1 MMPATKGWI
10 ERRKRPIFRTDG
22 SPHGLLMPDPAPEP
36 GLDEMTRPAPAVSQ
50 VQLLADGDAAFA
62 ARVASARAAERTL
75 DLQYYLWHGDVTG
88 RLMAREALLAAD
100 RGVRV
105 RILIDDLYG
114 IGRERDIAALSGHPR
129 ISLRWFN
136 TSHWGRWG
144 WLGLL
149 LEFAFGSWHLNRR
162 MHNKAW
168 IADAETVICGGRN
181 IGDRYFDAP
190 ADFNFRDLDVLVR
203 GPAAAEATVLFE
215 AYWRSPLARPL
226 RRLPRMRT
234 RKSALKRLRR
244 KLEAAAATPEAME
257 VLAGVETV
265 REPIGIGVANDAIHI
280 LADPPEKVRG
290 REASV
295 IAPVVHDLLVGAQRE
310 ALLISPYFV
319 PGEAGTAELIAL
331 RRRGVRVS
339 VVTNS
344 LAATD
349 VVAVHGGYARYRE
362 RLLAEGVEIHEL
374 KPLGE
379 PKAGVFGSRGASLH
393 TKAVMVDDGPVLVGS
408 FNLDPR
414 SIALNTEMGVLVRH
428 AALARMVRRQFH
440 RLAAP
445 ARSWKLGLTDG
456 RLSWEGASGSE
467 PEATFRRRCLAWLV
481 RWLPVESQL

>member
-1 MMPATKGWI
+1 MSDEAGVEAVARSAPWPPEGSHPPGATS
-10 ERRKRPIFRTDG
+10 R
-22 SPHGLLMPDPAPEP
+22 
-36 GLDEMTRPAPAVSQ
+36 VS
-50 VQLLADGDAAFA
+50 LLADGDAAFA
-62 ARVASARAAERTL
+62 ARVASARTAERTL

-88 RLMAREALLAAD
+88 RLMAREALMAAD

-114 IGRERDIAALSGHPR
+114 IGRERDIASLSGHPR
-129 ISLRWFN
+129 IALRWFN
-136 TSHWGRWG
+136 TSKWGRWG
-144 WLGLL
+144 WFGLM

-168 IADAETVICGGRN
+168 IADGGTVICGGRN

-203 GPAAAEATVLFE
+203 GPAAQEATALFE
-215 AYWRSPLARPL
+215 SYWRSPLARQL

-234 RKSALKRLRR
+234 RKSALKKLRR
-244 KLEAAAATPEAME
+244 KLEATAQTPEA
-257 VLAGVETV
+257 
-265 REPIGIGVANDAIHI
+265 RELLDAACATGAPTGIEIGNDAIRI

-295 IAPVVHDLLVGAQRE
+295 IAPIVHDLLLFAQRE
-310 ALLISPYFV
+310 ALLVSPYFV
-319 PGEAGTAELIAL
+319 PGEAGTEELIAL

-344 LAATD
+344 LEATD

-374 KPLGE
+374 KAVGE
-379 PKAGVFGSRGASLH
+379 PRAGVFGSRGASLH
-393 TKAVMVDDGPVLVGS
+393 TKAVLVDDGPVLVGS

-414 SIALNTEMGVLVRH
+414 SVALNTEMGVLVKH

-445 ARSWKLGLTDG
+445 SRSWKLALVKGK
-456 RLSWEGASGSE
+456 LSWEGSRQAE
-467 PEATFRRRCLAWLV
+467 PGATLRRRCLAWLV

>member
-1 MMPATKGWI
+1 M
-10 ERRKRPIFRTDG
+10 
-22 SPHGLLMPDPAPEP
+22 PEP
-36 GLDEMTRPAPAVSQ
+36 QAETRVEQVARTAPSPPLGSHPAHAVSH
-50 VQLLADGDAAFA
+50 VALLADGDAAFA

-88 RLMAREALLAAD
+88 KLMAREALMAAD

-114 IGRERDIAALSGHPR
+114 IGRERDIAALSGHAR

-136 TSHWGRWG
+136 TSKWGRWG

-149 LEFAFGSWHLNRR
+149 LELAFGSWHLNRR

-168 IADAETVICGGRN
+168 IADGEMVICGGRN

-190 ADFNFRDLDVLVR
+190 ADFNFRDLDVAVR
-203 GPAAAEATVLFE
+203 GPAAEEATALFE
-215 AYWRSPLARPL
+215 SYWRSPLARPL

-244 KLEAAAATPEAME
+244 KLEAAAATPEAAALLE
-257 VLAGVETV
+257 DARQAGTPE
-265 REPIGIGVANDAIHI
+265 GIRIANDAIRI

-295 IAPVVHDLLVGAQRE
+295 IAPVVHDLLASARRE

-319 PGEAGTAELIAL
+319 PGEAGTEELIAL
-331 RRRGVRVS
+331 RQRGVRVS

-374 KPLGE
+374 KPTGE
-379 PKAGVFGSRGASLH
+379 PKTGVFGSRGASLH
-393 TKAVMVDDGPVLVGS
+393 TKAVLVDDGPVLVGS

-414 SIALNTEMGVLVRH
+414 SIALNTEMGVLVQH
-428 AALARMVRRQFH
+428 AALARMVRRQHF
-440 RLAAP
+440 RLAASS
-445 ARSWKLGLTDG
+445 RSWKLALVNG
-456 RLSWEGASGSE
+456 RLAWEGCERNE
-467 PEATFRRRCLAWLV
+467 PDSTFRRRCLAQLV

>member
-1 MMPATKGWI
+1 M
-10 ERRKRPIFRTDG
+10 
-22 SPHGLLMPDPAPEP
+22 PEP
-36 GLDEMTRPAPAVSQ
+36 PTESRVEDVARAAPPPPGSYPAQTVSR
-50 VQLLADGDAAFA
+50 VALLADGNAAFA
-62 ARVASARAAERTL
+62 ARLASARAAERTL

-88 RLMAREALLAAD
+88 RLMAREALRAAD

-114 IGRERDIAALSGHPR
+114 IGRERDLAALNGHPL
-129 ISLRWFN
+129 IMLRWFN
-136 TSHWGRWG
+136 TSKWGRWG
-144 WLGLL
+144 WIGLL
-149 LEFAFGSWHLNRR
+149 LEYAFGNWHLNRR

-168 IADAETVICGGRN
+168 IADGETVICGGRN

-190 ADFNFRDLDVLVR
+190 ADFNFRDLDVSVQ
-203 GPAAAEATVLFE
+203 GPAAEEATALFE
-215 AYWRSPLARPL
+215 SYWRSPLARPL

-244 KLEAAAATPEAME
+244 KLEAAAASPEALH
-257 VLAGVETV
+257 VLDGVRNV
-265 REPIGIGVANDAIHI
+265 AAPPGIEIANDAIRI

-290 REASV
+290 REPSV
-295 IAPVVHDLLVGAQRE
+295 IAPVVHELLTSAKRE

-319 PGEAGTAELIAL
+319 PGEAGTEELIAL

-339 VVTNS
+339 VITNS

-362 RLLAEGVEIHEL
+362 RLLAAGVEIHEL
-374 KPLGE
+374 KAIGE
-379 PKAGVFGSRGASLH
+379 PSAGVFGSRGASLH
-393 TKAVMVDDGPVLVGS
+393 TKAVLVDDGPVLVGS

-414 SIALNTEMGVLVRH
+414 SIALNTEMGVLVQH
-428 AALARMVRRQFH
+428 AALARMVRRQHF

-445 ARSWKLGLTDG
+445 SRSWKLALVNG
-456 RLSWEGASGSE
+456 RVAWEGCERNEPGS
-467 PEATFRRRCLAWLV
+467 TFRRRCLAQLV